1 MGIGYAL
8 ASGLVKGFTENIG
21 REIERRQGEK
31 DRIAA
36 IQNAIITAGLGDDF
50 NNKNV
55 AVIQGMVDNASR
67 RMNEQ
72 GGIDIFGT
80 RGNDAFTSEE
90 MMSVMGQLESTAD
103 LDDEDDIKPKSR
115 IESGDTSYLF
125 DRDIRSGTTLSDHIA
140 NINELTMAIQR
151 NEETFRSAPKEVHD
165 EFEGLIR
172 SNAAGLMAILR
183 HQATE
188 FDAEITDTKML
199 GIVQATEYF
208 DNMYKSIYPNTK
220 RQATIA
226 DAFIDGANPVPDA
239 NGTDRAV
246 SSVAA
251 NDDVNSNSLVGLIL
265 MEPVGE
271 AEIGAA
277 TALETNF
284 GSTKGNMAATWNAY
298 AGILQYS
305 KEEREELYDAT
316 IDFGAEFNIYQ
327 PMDATFIANIKDQDR
342 ANQMISYLREVTD
355 NNLVDMAFILG
366 AYQKPMQAKT
376 NMRPL
381 AGGVRG
387 SAGQKA
393 KPIVTARLHAA
404 RVLLGLEAK
413 EEDFQKLVDADFAL
427 DTVLSDQTGL
437 VALYNMANE
446 DFTTAPIVSRYAGGF
461 ASAKNI
467 LGFFFDSDGDSEKV
481 VRASV
486 ISSVAPDTVI
496 VSATRAGD
504 LGFDMAT
511 GVNSATGEKYI
522 TYETLESLEASVER
536 RRQDGRRVAESDR
549 LMKKD
554 GTRMTA
560 DEMGEMYARF
570 ESLRISL
577 AFQMARAAD
586 PSGRLSNQDVLQQLA
601 RLGQDIDTPEMMKAR
616 IKLAI
621 DDFTRQKQRYGHMMK
636 YKDAT
641 GEVTRDE
648 RLQIQGHHAL
658 TVLARKAGYAS
669 ATAMSVAA
677 QQAEEAK
684 PVYSQADGKPSVM
697 YGGQKYRLTKRGDE
711 VIVYDSDLN
720 QVTDESLLGTILS
733 APNVPSMF
741 LPPEP
746 EDMSFNPTAN
756 AQAPMMQ
763 V

>member
-55 AVIQGMVDNASR
+55 AVIQGMVDNASK

-115 IESGDTSYLF
+115 IEFGDTSYLF
-125 DRDIRSGTTLSDHIA
+125 DRNVREGTTVSDHIA

-151 NEETFRSAPKEVHD
+151 NEETFRSAPKEVHN
-165 EFEGLIR
+165 EFEGLIT
-172 SNAAGLMAILR
+172 SNAAGLMALLR
-183 HQATE
+183 NQATE
-188 FDAEITDTKML
+188 FDAELTDLKML
-199 GIVQATEYF
+199 GVAQATEYF
-208 DNMYKSIYPNTK
+208 DNMYKTLYPDTK
-220 RQATIA
+220 RQNTISR
-226 DAFIDGANPVPDA
+226 AFIDGALPTPDGNGNDRVPGSAAASDDPDS
-239 NGTDRAV
+239 NG
-246 SSVAA
+246 
-251 NDDVNSNSLVGLIL
+251 LVGLVL

-277 TALETNF
+277 TALQTNF
-284 GSTKGNMAATWNAY
+284 GSTKGNMAATWNSY

-305 KEEREELYDAT
+305 VEERQQLYDAT
-316 IDFGAEFNIYQ
+316 VAFGAEFNIYQ
-327 PMDATFIANIKDQDR
+327 PMSSTFIANISDQDR
-342 ANQMISYLREVTD
+342 ANQMIKYLREVTD
-355 NNLVDMAFILG
+355 NDLVDMAFILG
-366 AYQKPMQAKT
+366 AYQKPIQATK
-376 NMRPL
+376 NERPL

-387 SAGQKA
+387 SAGKKA

-404 RVLLGLEAK
+404 RVLLGLDA
-413 EEDFQKLVDADFAL
+413 EEKDFKKLVDANDAL
-427 DTVLSDQTGL
+427 DGVLSDDTGL
-437 VALYNMANE
+437 VALRNMAD
-446 DFTTAPIVSRYAGGF
+446 DFTTAPIVSRYAGGL

-467 LGFFFDSDGDSEKV
+467 FGFFFDPDGDSQQV
-481 VRASV
+481 VNGG
-486 ISSVAPDTVI
+486 IIHTVAPETNI
-496 VSATRAGD
+496 ISASRANEFKGQ
-504 LGFDMAT
+504 
-511 GVNSATGEKYI
+511 KYI
-522 TYETLESLEASVER
+522 TYETLDSLNAGIER
-536 RRQDGRRVAESDR
+536 RRQDGRNVAEANR
-549 LMKKD
+549 LMKAD

-560 DEMGEMYARF
+560 DEIGEMYARF

-616 IKLAI
+616 IDLAI
-621 DDFTRQKQRYGHMMK
+621 KDFQRQKNRYNHMMQ
-636 YKDAT
+636 YKDAP

-669 ATAMSVAA
+669 ATDFSVEA
-677 QQAEEAK
+677 QLAEEAK
-684 PVYSQADGKPSVM
+684 PVYSQAEGTPSVM

-711 VIVYDSDLN
+711 VIVYDGKLN
-720 QVTDESLLGTILS
+720 PVTDESLLGTILS
-733 APNVPSMF
+733 APGVPSMF
-741 LPPEP
+741 LPVETEETNFSPA
-746 EDMSFNPTAN
+746 AN
-756 AQAPMMQ
+756 AQATMMQ

>member
-55 AVIQGMVDNASR
+55 AVIQGMVDDASK

-90 MMSVMGQLESTAD
+90 MLSVMGQLESTAD

-115 IESGDTSYLF
+115 IEFGDTSYLF
-125 DRDIRSGTTLSDHIA
+125 DRNIREGTTISDHIA

-151 NEETFRSAPKEVHD
+151 NEETFNSAPKEVHN

-172 SNAAGLMAILR
+172 SNAAGLMARLR
-183 HQATE
+183 AEATE
-188 FDAEITDTKML
+188 FDAEITDLKML

-208 DNMYKSIYPNTK
+208 DNIYKTLYPDTK
-220 RQATIA
+220 RQSTISSV
-226 DAFIDGANPVPDA
+226 FIDGALPTPDG
-239 NGTDRAV
+239 NGNNRMP
-246 SSVAA
+246 SSAA
-251 NDDVNSNSLVGLIL
+251 PNDDPDSNGLVGLVL
-265 MEPVGE
+265 MEPEGP

-277 TALETNF
+277 TALQTNF
-284 GSTKGNMAATWNAY
+284 GSTKGNMAVTWNSY

-305 KEEREELYDAT
+305 VEERQQLYDAT

-327 PMDATFIANIKDQDR
+327 PMSSTFIANINDQDR
-342 ANQMISYLREVTD
+342 ANQMVKYLREVTD
-355 NNLVDMAFILG
+355 NDLVDMAFILG
-366 AYQKPMQAKT
+366 AYQKPIQATK
-376 NMRPL
+376 NERPL
-381 AGGVRG
+381 AGGVTG
-387 SAGQKA
+387 SAGKKA
-393 KPIVTARLHAA
+393 KPVVTARLHAA
-404 RVLLGLEAK
+404 RVLLGLDA
-413 EEDFQKLVDADFAL
+413 EEKDFKKLEDANDAL
-427 DTVLSDQTGL
+427 DGVLSDETGL
-437 VALYNMANE
+437 VALFNMADQE
-446 DFTTAPIVSRYAGGF
+446 FTTAPIVSRYAGGL
-461 ASAKNI
+461 ASAKSI
-467 LGFFFDSDGDSEKV
+467 FGFFFDPDGDSQQV
-481 VRASV
+481 VNGNIIHA
-486 ISSVAPDTVI
+486 VAPETNI
-496 VSATRAGD
+496 ISASRANEYKGQ
-504 LGFDMAT
+504 
-511 GVNSATGEKYI
+511 KYI
-522 TYETLESLEASVER
+522 TYETLDSLNAGIER
-536 RRQDGRRVAESDR
+536 RRQDGRNVAEANR
-549 LMKKD
+549 LMKAD
-554 GTRMTA
+554 GKTRMTA

-616 IKLAI
+616 INLAI
-621 DDFTRQKQRYGHMMK
+621 KDFERQRNRYGHMMK
-636 YKDAT
+636 YKDAM

-669 ATAMSVAA
+669 ATDFSVEA

-697 YGGQKYRLTKRGDE
+697 FGGQKYRLAKRGDE
-711 VIVYDSDLN
+711 VIVYDNDLN
-720 QVTDESLLGTILS
+720 PVTDESLLGMILS
-733 APNVPSMF
+733 APGIPSMF
-741 LPPEP
+741 LPVET
-746 EDMSFNPTAN
+746 EETSFSPA
-756 AQAPMMQ
+756 ASVQAPMMQ